1 MNRSGR
7 ILAFRL
13 FHPIPVDLSTRLI
26 PVGNKF
32 FVSVVNLNRPKKLF
46 LVMLCLCVDLQEG
59 GCDRGFGGEE

>member
-1 MNRSGR
+1 MNRGGGTLVS
-7 ILAFRL
+7 RL

-32 FVSVVNLNRPKKLF
+32 VVSVVNLNRPKKLF

-59 GCDRGFGGEE
+59 GCDRGLGGEK